1 MSYAAHL
8 LTFLNVSF
16 WGPLATSASLLL
28 AAAVFGWLLARMV
41 LLTFRRMVKLPHS
54 LGPRLAGAIAGPL
67 QLALPAYALDV
78 ALPWVHLA
86 RPIETSIDH
95 FVDHFVGLIELAS
108 LTWLLVEL
116 AIAVSEGMVERYLVT
131 EHDEFRSRSVIT
143 QIRVFRRVLVVVL
156 VVLALAIGLM
166 SFQWGRELGGSLLAS
181 AGIAGLAV
189 GLAARPTVEN
199 LVAGVQ
205 LALTQPMRIED
216 VVIVENEW
224 GWIEEITTTYVVVR
238 IWDLRRLVLPLT
250 YFTQTPFQNWTRQTA
265 NLMGTVFVYVDYK
278 LPVQAVRDE
287 LASIVKTIPQWDGK
301 VCVLQVTD
309 ATNETVQLRAL
320 VSASDSSRLWDLRC
334 AVREK
339 LIEFIQRTWPDYLPR
354 MRAEIS
360 GLTGEPPGG
369 LHLADASSRSGT
381 PSPEVR

>member
-1 MSYAAHL
+1 MH
-8 LTFLNVSF
+8 
-16 WGPLATSASLLL
+16 
-28 AAAVFGWLLARMV
+28 
-41 LLTFRRMVKLPHS
+41 
-54 LGPRLAGAIAGPL
+54 
-67 QLALPAYALDV
+67 DV
-78 ALPWVHLA
+78 
-86 RPIETSIDH
+86 
-95 FVDHFVGLIELAS
+95 
-108 LTWLLVEL
+108 
-116 AIAVSEGMVERYLVT
+116 
-131 EHDEFRSRSVIT
+131 FRSRSLIT
-143 QIRVFRRVLVVVL
+143 QIRVFRRILVVVL
-156 VVLALAIGLM
+156 IVLALAIALM
-166 SFQWGRELGGSLLAS
+166 SFRWGRELGGSLLAS

-278 LPVQAVRDE
+278 IPVQALRDE

-309 ATNETVQLRAL
+309 ASNETMQLRAL
-320 VSASDSSRLWDLRC
+320 VSAADSSRLWDLRC

-339 LIEFIQRTWPDYLPR
+339 LIEFIQRTWPEYLPR
-354 MRAEIS
+354 MRAEMS
-360 GLTGEPPGG
+360 GLTVVPPPGRP
-369 LHLADASSRSGT
+369 LAEAAVRSRAPSG
-381 PSPEVR
+381 EVR